1 MNKRLKNYDDYEAD
15 LVDDEESSDGD
26 LLETASDENLE
37 DTEDNEN
44 ALIEELEGTEEE
56 VKDAG
61 LE

>member
-26 LLETASDENLE
+26 LLETAGDENLE